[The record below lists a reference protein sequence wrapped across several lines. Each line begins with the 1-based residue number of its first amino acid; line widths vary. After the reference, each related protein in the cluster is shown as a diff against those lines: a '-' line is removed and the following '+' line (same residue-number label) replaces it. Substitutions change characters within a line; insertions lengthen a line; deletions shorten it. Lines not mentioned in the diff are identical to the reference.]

1 MSKLDL
7 IKTYTL
13 NIRFTSV
20 LSLTRD
26 TMMKKASSA
35 LALIGTLLTM
45 PLAWQQSIAATTQDP
60 IYQLDGKPVLGRIEN
75 VYYSDIPEL
84 AQTPFAGKIDT
95 GADSTSIHA
104 DNIHLYSNNPKFKQF
119 KDDQLMWAVFGDLIG
134 TNGTWDAEKFA
145 SANWDQN
152 SFNAY
157 QVHVTFNIQN
167 PVTGKSI
174 PVDKKLEK
182 LSIIRSRTSKAPIL
196 RPAIKLALTIADKKV
211 ETLVNLTDRSHFSA
225 PILIGKTYLNHNAWV
240 LAGYDYLQEQPNARM
255 IGKKDLVSISDTPYK
270 TSISTTARYTSA
282 HALNIQI
289 DKKNK
294 QVSFSLEGE
303 NKKRQAMTL
312 PLVRMLKTSSGERPL
327 VYLPV
332 KIDKTHTQYWQVYLR
347 DRSKFSSQIRIGK
360 ELASQYFVIDTDNE
374 NLLDD
379 GQLFSSALKA
389 GPLVISPQES
399 IILDNITLPAHPTF
413 AVKTPLLRV
422 DSFELTKKD
431 QQEVVTFY
439 LPTATG
445 KAEKLTKTVIKKLKV
460 GDSVRPVVE
469 GDFLVGNQEQS
480 IRFALDILDKEKHQQ
495 PFFVLGHNI
504 AKGGVLLN
512 TRSDHLLDSEPLFK
526 AGHIEV
532 AQVEGMSFPVKLDTG
547 ADVSSINAINIKQFK
562 KGGQD
567 MVSFTYQNDAG
578 MSKTFTKPIVDTM
591 RIKAKKGEKAN
602 VRPVVEMQ
610 VKLGDLEKKVRV
622 NLQDRS
628 RFHYSMILGKNFLKH
643 GIMVSSEANYII
655 TDKPD
660 YEK

>member
-1 MSKLDL
+1 
-7 IKTYTL
+7 
-13 NIRFTSV
+13 
-20 LSLTRD
+20 
-26 TMMKKASSA
+26 MMKKASSA

-84 AQTPFAGKIDT
+84 AQVPFAGKIDT

-104 DNIHLYSNNPKFKQF
+104 ENIRVYSTHPDYKNLKGDK
-119 KDDQLMWAVFGDLIG
+119 LLWAVIKDIGGIDIVWTEDDFKPYKVKVSFTLRHPYSGEEISITKDLRRV
-134 TNGTWDAEKFA
+134 
-145 SANWDQN
+145 SA
-152 SFNAY
+152 
-157 QVHVTFNIQN
+157 
-167 PVTGKSI
+167 
-174 PVDKKLEK
+174 
-182 LSIIRSRTSKAPIL
+182 IRSRTSQKPIL
-196 RPAIKLALTIADKKV
+196 RPAIRLSLTIAGKKV

-312 PLVRMLKTSSGERPL
+312 PLVRMLKTSSAERPL

-332 KIDKTHTQYWQVYLR
+332 KIDKTHTQYWLVYLR

-439 LPTATG
+439 LPKATG

-512 TRSDHLLDSEPLFK
+512 TRSDHLLDNEPLFK

-547 ADVSSINAINIKQFK
+547 ADVSSINAKNIKQFK
-562 KGGQD
+562 KNGQE
-567 MVSFTYQNDAG
+567 MVSFIYENDAE
-578 MSKTFTKPIVDTM
+578 MSQKFTKPVVDVM

-602 VRPVVEMQ
+602 VRPVIEMR
-610 VKLGDLEKKVRV
+610 VKLGELEKKIRV

>member
-1 MSKLDL
+1 
-7 IKTYTL
+7 
-13 NIRFTSV
+13 
-20 LSLTRD
+20 
-26 TMMKKASSA
+26 MKKASSA
-35 LALIGTLLTM
+35 LILIGTLLTM

-84 AQTPFAGKIDT
+84 TQIPFAGKIDT

-104 DNIHLYSNNPKFKQF
+104 DNIHLYSNNPEFKQF

-152 SFNAY
+152 SFDAY
-157 QVHVTFNIQN
+157 KVHITFNIQH
-167 PVTGKSI
+167 PITGKAI
-174 PVDKKLEK
+174 TVDKKLEK
-182 LSIIRSRTSKAPIL
+182 LSVIRSRTSKAPIL

-225 PILIGKTYLNHNAWV
+225 PILIGKTYLNDNAWV

-255 IGKKDLVSISDTPYK
+255 IGKKDLVRISDTTYK

-282 HALNIQI
+282 HGLNIQI

-332 KIDKTHTQYWQVYLR
+332 KIDKTHTQYWLVYLR

-360 ELASQYFVIDTDNE
+360 ELASQHFVIDTDNE
-374 NLLDD
+374 NLLED
-379 GQLFSSALKA
+379 GQTFNSALKA
-389 GPLVISPQES
+389 DPLVISTQES
-399 IILDNITLPAHPTF
+399 IKLDNITLPAHPSFT
-413 AVKTPLLRV
+413 VKTPLLRV
-422 DSFELTKKD
+422 ESFELTKKD

-439 LPTATG
+439 LPTTTG
-445 KAEKLTKTVIKKLKV
+445 KAEKLTKAVIKKLKV

-469 GDFLVGNQEQS
+469 GDFLVGNQKQS

-526 AGHIEV
+526 VGHIEV

-547 ADVSSINAINIKQFK
+547 ADVSSINAKKIKQFK
-562 KGGQD
+562 KNGQD
-567 MVSFTYQNDAG
+567 MVSFIYENDVG
-578 MSKTFTKPIVDTM
+578 MSKKFTKPVVDVM

-643 GIMVSSEANYII
+643 GTMVASEANYIV
-655 TDKPD
+655 TDKPR